1 MTSNLK
7 EFLLY
12 LEDKNIINT
21 TQLQNKDQMK
31 SLIKDLMKLDL
42 SKFCPG

>member
-1 MTSNLK
+1 MNYIGKYIKSQKKDFEIDTESQTEMTNNLK

-21 TQLQNKDQMK
+21 N
-31 SLIKDLMKLDL
+31 
-42 SKFCPG
+42 